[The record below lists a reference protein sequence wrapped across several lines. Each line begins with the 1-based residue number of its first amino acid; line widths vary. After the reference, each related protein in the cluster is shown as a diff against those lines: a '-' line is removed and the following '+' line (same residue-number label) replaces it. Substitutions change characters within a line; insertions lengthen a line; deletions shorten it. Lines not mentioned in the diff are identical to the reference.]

1 MRVNARPGSYPNADR
16 SNLFGT
22 YHLQFYQNTGP
33 ARSSA
38 FMGMFSL
45 INNKLRKDKDFM
57 EMYEKAAKD
66 GEITDEEMH
75 RLVIEMCRV
84 MDQIGT
90 WDYDDGPDDDEEVL
104 VPAP

>member
-1 MRVNARPGSYPNADR
+1 MRVNAKPGPYPNADR

-33 ARSSA
+33 ARSAA

-45 INNKLRKDKDFM
+45 TNAKLRRDAKFM
-57 EMYEKAAKD
+57 AMYEKAAKEGNID
-66 GEITDEEMH
+66 EEEMH

-84 MDQIGT
+84 MDEMGT

-104 VPAP
+104 VPSP